1 MGVLP
6 KTAAGSIKKAKRKFK
21 SAKIFVVD
29 DELETGQLFKKVL
42 EEEGYSVTV
51 AESGENAINLCR
63 KIKFNLIYLDINMPE
78 IDDVSLF
85 KKIRKI
91 SPKTKIVFLTDKIIE
106 IKVASICVDEGAKGF
121 LQKPIQLKNLLSYT
135 QKILQE

>member
-1 MGVLP
+1 
-6 KTAAGSIKKAKRKFK
+6 
-21 SAKIFVVD
+21 
-29 DELETGQLFKKVL
+29 
-42 EEEGYSVTV
+42 
-51 AESGENAINLCR
+51 
-63 KIKFNLIYLDINMPE
+63 MPE

-135 QKILQE
+135 QKTLNG